1 MRNTAYCT
9 LFNHRYLA
17 RGLVMYRS
25 LKKHAPESRLYVF
38 AFDQLTYE
46 VLSTLS
52 LPDLT
57 VISLANFEDEAL
69 LAVKNERTAGE
80 YCWTSTSST
89 ILYVLNNFEEE
100 ACTYV
105 DADLVFYAHPGQ
117 LLAEMPAD
125 ASVLITEH
133 RYTPVYDKSALSGRF
148 CVQFVYFRKDEAGL
162 RVLNWWRDAC
172 LAWCYNRFEEGKFGD
187 QKYLD
192 DWEVRFPGVHSL
204 QHLGG
209 GLAPWNIQ
217 QYTIEQKGKQL
228 AGTEVKSQKKFA
240 VVFYHFHGVKLF
252 EGNRS
257 IWAPKAYKLTSAIKN
272 LFYIPYHQ
280 ALMAENEFLQKHFPG
295 HDFNGMAST
304 SAYWKERLLQG
315 NFEYIKRNILSVK
328 A

>member
-25 LKKHAPESRLYVF
+25 LKKNAPESRLYVF
-38 AFDQLTYE
+38 AFDQLTHDILTE
-46 VLSTLS
+46 LA
-52 LPDLT
+52 LPDLI

-69 LAVKNERTAGE
+69 LAVKNDRTAGE

-133 RYTPVYDKSALSGRF
+133 RYTPVYDKSSLSGRF

-162 RVLNWWRDAC
+162 RVLNWWREAC
-172 LAWCYNRFEEGKFGD
+172 LEWCYNRFEDGKFGD

-192 DWEVRFPGVHSL
+192 DWEERFPGVHSL

-217 QYTIEQKGKQL
+217 QYTIEPKGAKL
-228 AGTEVKSQKKFA
+228 EGTERKSSKKFE
-240 VVFYHFHGVKLF
+240 VVFFHFHGVKLF
-252 EGNRS
+252 EGNHF
-257 IWAPKAYKLTSAIKN
+257 IWAPKAYKLNSSIKK
-272 LFYIPYHQ
+272 LFYHPYRQ
-280 ALMAENEFLQKHFPG
+280 ALLAENEALQKRFPG
-295 HDFNGMAST
+295 HDYNGIAPVT
-304 SAYWKERLLQG
+304 TYWKEKLLQG
-315 NFEYIKRNILSVK
+315 NFEYLKRNILSLK
-328 A
+328 S